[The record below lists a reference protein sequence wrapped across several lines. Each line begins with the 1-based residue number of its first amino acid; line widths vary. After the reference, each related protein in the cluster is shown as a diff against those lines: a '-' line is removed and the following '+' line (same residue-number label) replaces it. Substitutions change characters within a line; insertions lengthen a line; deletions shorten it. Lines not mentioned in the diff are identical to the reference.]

1 MRNNPVYKREMAV
14 RARSPRIPVLIMLFN
29 GILAA
34 AALLN
39 MYSSIVQVRISNT
52 IRYESFLQLYAF
64 VATLE
69 FLLLMFIMPALTSAS
84 ISGER
89 ERHTLELMFTTRL
102 RAADI
107 VAGKLMSALSQLLVM
122 AFSSFPVLLLTF
134 VYGSM
139 NLKDLALLMFCFVT
153 VALFC
158 GSLGI
163 FASALMRRSTF
174 SNVVTYGA
182 SALMRR
188 STFSNVVTY
197 GTLLAAVAGTY
208 LFNQFLLNVSQMEV
222 NSMVLQAGEVRPAP
236 SSGWAAYLLLLN
248 PAATF
253 AELLE
258 SQVSGGG
265 GQFTV
270 RYFLGAASG
279 NFITEHWVFVSAA
292 IQLALSAVLLRG
304 AVWFLEPV
312 RRKRK

>member
-69 FLLLMFIMPALTSAS
+69 FLLLMFTMPALTSAS

-139 NLKDLALLMFCFVT
+139 NLKDLALLTFCFVT

-163 FASALMRRSTF
+163 F
-174 SNVVTYGA
+174 A

-279 NFITEHWVFVSAA
+279 NFITEYWVFVSAA

>member
-174 SNVVTYGA
+174 SNVVTYG
-182 SALMRR
+182 
-188 STFSNVVTY
+188 
-197 GTLLAAVAGTY
+197 TLLAAVAGTY

-279 NFITEHWVFVSAA
+279 NFITEYWVFVSAA

>member
-174 SNVVTYGA
+174 SNVVTYG
-182 SALMRR
+182 
-188 STFSNVVTY
+188 
-197 GTLLAAVAGTY
+197 TLLAAVAGTY

-222 NSMVLQAGEVRPAP
+222 NSMVLQTGEVRPAP

>member
-174 SNVVTYGA
+174 SNVVTYG
-182 SALMRR
+182 
-188 STFSNVVTY
+188 
-197 GTLLAAVAGTY
+197 TLLAAVAGTY

>member
-174 SNVVTYGA
+174 SNVVTYG
-182 SALMRR
+182 
-188 STFSNVVTY
+188 
-197 GTLLAAVAGTY
+197 TLLAAVAGTY

-222 NSMVLQAGEVRPAP
+222 NSMILQAGEIRPAP

>member
-39 MYSSIVQVRISNT
+39 MYSSIVEVRISNT

-174 SNVVTYGA
+174 SNVVTYG
-182 SALMRR
+182 
-188 STFSNVVTY
+188 
-197 GTLLAAVAGTY
+197 TLLAAVAGTY

-222 NSMVLQAGEVRPAP
+222 NSMILQAGEVRPAP

>member
-174 SNVVTYGA
+174 SNVVTYG
-182 SALMRR
+182 
-188 STFSNVVTY
+188 
-197 GTLLAAVAGTY
+197 TLLAAVAGTY

-222 NSMVLQAGEVRPAP
+222 NSMILQAGEVRPAP

>member
-102 RAADI
+102 RASDI

-163 FASALMRRSTF
+163 F
-174 SNVVTYGA
+174 A

>member
-174 SNVVTYGA
+174 SNVVTYG
-182 SALMRR
+182 
-188 STFSNVVTY
+188 
-197 GTLLAAVAGTY
+197 TLLAAVAGTY

-279 NFITEHWVFVSAA
+279 NFITEYWVFVGAA

>member
-69 FLLLMFIMPALTSAS
+69 FLLLMFIMPSLTSAS

-174 SNVVTYGA
+174 SNVVTYG
-182 SALMRR
+182 
-188 STFSNVVTY
+188 
-197 GTLLAAVAGTY
+197 TLLAAVAGTY

-222 NSMVLQAGEVRPAP
+222 NSMILQAGEVRPAP

>member
-174 SNVVTYGA
+174 SNVVTYG
-182 SALMRR
+182 
-188 STFSNVVTY
+188 
-197 GTLLAAVAGTY
+197 TLLAAVAGTY

-222 NSMVLQAGEVRPAP
+222 NSMILQAGEVRPAP

-279 NFITEHWVFVSAA
+279 NFITEHWIFVSAA

>member
-158 GSLGI
+158 GSLGV
-163 FASALMRRSTF
+163 F
-174 SNVVTYGA
+174 A

>member
-89 ERHTLELMFTTRL
+89 ERHTLELMFTTRP

-163 FASALMRRSTF
+163 F
-174 SNVVTYGA
+174 A

>member
-174 SNVVTYGA
+174 SNVVTYG
-182 SALMRR
+182 
-188 STFSNVVTY
+188 
-197 GTLLAAVAGTY
+197 TLLAAVAGTY

-236 SSGWAAYLLLLN
+236 ISGWSSYLLLLN

>member
-14 RARSPRIPVLIMLFN
+14 RARSPWIPVLIMLFN

-122 AFSSFPVLLLTF
+122 AFSSSPVLLLTF

-163 FASALMRRSTF
+163 F
-174 SNVVTYGA
+174 A

>member
-69 FLLLMFIMPALTSAS
+69 FLLLMFIMPALTAAS

-174 SNVVTYGA
+174 SNVVTYG
-182 SALMRR
+182 
-188 STFSNVVTY
+188 
-197 GTLLAAVAGTY
+197 TLLAAVAGTY

-222 NSMVLQAGEVRPAP
+222 NSMILQAGEIRPAP

>member
-69 FLLLMFIMPALTSAS
+69 FLLLMFMMAALAAAS

-89 ERHTLELMFTTRL
+89 GRRTLELMFTTRL

-174 SNVVTYGA
+174 SNVVTYG
-182 SALMRR
+182 
-188 STFSNVVTY
+188 
-197 GTLLAAVAGTY
+197 TLLAAVAGTY

-222 NSMVLQAGEVRPAP
+222 NSMILQAGEVRPAP

>member
-102 RAADI
+102 LAADI

-163 FASALMRRSTF
+163 F
-174 SNVVTYGA
+174 A

>member
-52 IRYESFLQLYAF
+52 IRYESFLQLYTF

-163 FASALMRRSTF
+163 F
-174 SNVVTYGA
+174 A

>member
-89 ERHTLELMFTTRL
+89 QRHTLELMFTTRL

-163 FASALMRRSTF
+163 F
-174 SNVVTYGA
+174 A

>member
-52 IRYESFLQLYAF
+52 IRYESFLQLYSF

-174 SNVVTYGA
+174 SNVVTYG
-182 SALMRR
+182 
-188 STFSNVVTY
+188 
-197 GTLLAAVAGTY
+197 TLLAAVAGTY

-258 SQVSGGG
+258 SQVSGGS

>member
-174 SNVVTYGA
+174 SNVVTYG
-182 SALMRR
+182 
-188 STFSNVVTY
+188 
-197 GTLLAAVAGTY
+197 TLLAAVAGTY

-265 GQFTV
+265 GQFTA

>member
-69 FLLLMFIMPALTSAS
+69 FLLLMFIMPSLTSAS

-163 FASALMRRSTF
+163 F
-174 SNVVTYGA
+174 A

>member
-139 NLKDLALLMFCFVT
+139 NLKDPALLMFCFVT

-163 FASALMRRSTF
+163 F
-174 SNVVTYGA
+174 A

>member
-174 SNVVTYGA
+174 SNVVTYG
-182 SALMRR
+182 
-188 STFSNVVTY
+188 
-197 GTLLAAVAGTY
+197 TLLAAVAGTY

-279 NFITEHWVFVSAA
+279 NFIPEHWVFVSAA

>member
-122 AFSSFPVLLLTF
+122 AFSNFPVLLLTF

-163 FASALMRRSTF
+163 F
-174 SNVVTYGA
+174 A

-279 NFITEHWVFVSAA
+279 NFITEYWVFVSAA

>member
-102 RAADI
+102 QAADI

-163 FASALMRRSTF
+163 F
-174 SNVVTYGA
+174 A